1 MWWRLSPPLPVSP
14 TPLGKARGRPS
25 TLAPAPAA
33 LPGSTDPSEDALI
46 TADQV
51 LNARFQTTRFRP
63 GYDQD
68 EVDDFLDEI
77 VAGLRQAETGQRG
90 TGTLRPDEV
99 AAKRFSTTSFRQG
112 YDQAGV
118 DALLREV
125 RATLETH
132 RTR

>member
-1 MWWRLSPPLPVSP
+1 M
-14 TPLGKARGRPS
+14 
-25 TLAPAPAA
+25 
-33 LPGSTDPSEDALI
+33 
-46 TADQV
+46 
-51 LNARFQTTRFRP
+51 
-63 GYDQD
+63 
-68 EVDDFLDEI
+68 